1 MTQFMTLFSYE
12 FKKIFSPR
20 MKLLVL
26 AAVAAFL
33 FFASAQRYFTENPET
48 DAWKAEHLLDGRLMD
63 EVFFSEMREDHNP
76 DSNGL
81 WRYAKLFS
89 MSIFGYN
96 RPTSIVYSSDKEDE
110 WTEEKFFATR
120 ERVISEYEDA
130 FFLTKKEKN
139 YWAELEKEN
148 TKPFIYRSTRDM
160 LNIRETYQFTVTI
173 TCMLIAVFLAECF
186 AGERENRTDAI
197 VYTSKLGHGYTLAA
211 KLAAGCAFSLVI
223 SVVMLLA
230 AHIPVVIF
238 SGLHGLGAPWYMVMP
253 LSRLSI
259 KAWKMLFMHS
269 LVCILG
275 CVLTGLL
282 TMVLSLVFDRSITAA
297 GIIVV
302 AILLDLFGN
311 VPTSMRLLSQIRYLT
326 PITILLNTDIPD
338 MRLTKLFGK
347 YLISFQVGP
356 VIYVLC
362 GIILVAVAV
371 RIFRMRYVWHRSVK

>member
-20 MKLLVL
+20 MKMLVL

-48 DAWKAEHLLDGRLMD
+48 DAWKAEHLLDGRIMD
-63 EVFFSEMREDHNP
+63 KEFFSEMREDDNA
-76 DSNGL
+76 DSDGL
-81 WRYAKLFS
+81 WRYATLHVMRVFK
-89 MSIFGYN
+89 YN
-96 RPTSIVYSSDKEDE
+96 EPTSIIHSSEE
-110 WTEEKFFATR
+110 RENWTEEQFYTTR
-120 ERVISEYEDA
+120 ERVIREFEDA
-130 FFLTKKEKN
+130 FFLSNEEKN
-139 YWAELEKEN
+139 YWEQLENANE
-148 TKPFIYRSTRDM
+148 KPFVYRSTRD
-160 LNIRETYQFTVTI
+160 IRNLRDTYQFSVAI
-173 TCMLIAVFLAECF
+173 TCMLIAVFLAGNF
-186 AGERENRTDAI
+186 SGEKENRTDAI
-197 VYTSKLGHGYTLAA
+197 VYSSKLGHGYTLAA
-211 KLAAGCAFSLVI
+211 KLAAGCVFSLVI
-223 SVVMLLA
+223 SVMMLLA

-238 SGLHGLGAPWYMVMP
+238 SGLHGLDAPWYMVMP

-297 GIIVV
+297 GTIFVV
-302 AILLDLFGN
+302 ILLDLFGN
-311 VPTSMRLLSQIRYLT
+311 VPASMRLLSQIRYLT

-338 MRLTKLFGK
+338 MRLTKLFGE

-371 RIFRMRYVWHRSVK
+371 SIFQSRHEWKKK